1 MDQLRI
7 PDLAG
12 KAVLVTGAS
21 TGIGAALAK
30 ALGRQGA
37 RVAVHYHRS
46 EAEAQE
52 VAAAIA
58 DAGAE
63 AWAVAG
69 DVSDAATAGRVVAQA
84 AERFGRLDG
93 LVNNAGALIKRTPI
107 EEVTD
112 ELYDTVLDLNVRS
125 VVAACRAAIP
135 VMRRQGGGAI
145 VNTSS
150 IAARNGGG
158 PGSGLYASS
167 KAFVSNLTRGLAKE
181 LAKDRIRVN
190 AVSPGVILT
199 PFHERFS
206 TPEQI
211 AAQTAAIP
219 MGRAGVA
226 EDCVGAY
233 LFLLSEA
240 LSGYVTGQILEVNG
254 GQLMP

>member
-199 PFHERFS
+199 PFHERFT
-206 TPEQI
+206 TPEQMK
-211 AAQTAAIP
+211 AQVASIP
-219 MGRAGVA
+219 MGRAGAA

>member
-1 MDQLRI
+1 
-7 PDLAG
+7 
-12 KAVLVTGAS
+12 V
-21 TGIGAALAK
+21 
-30 ALGRQGA
+30 
-37 RVAVHYHRS
+37 
-46 EAEAQE
+46 
-52 VAAAIA
+52 
-58 DAGAE
+58 
-63 AWAVAG
+63 
-69 DVSDAATAGRVVAQA
+69 
-84 AERFGRLDG
+84 
-93 LVNNAGALIKRTPI
+93 
-107 EEVTD
+107 
-112 ELYDTVLDLNVRS
+112 
-125 VVAACRAAIP
+125 
-135 VMRRQGGGAI
+135 I

-206 TPEQI
+206 TPEQV
-211 AAQTAAIP
+211 AAQTATIP
-219 MGRAGVA
+219 LGRAGAA

>member
-21 TGIGAALAK
+21 TGIGAALAR
-30 ALGRQGA
+30 ALGRQGC

-46 EAEAQE
+46 EAEARD
-52 VAAAIA
+52 VAAAIT

-63 AWAVAG
+63 AWTVAG
-69 DVSDAATAGRVVAQA
+69 DVSDAATAGRVVAEA

-93 LVNNAGALIKRTPI
+93 LVNNAGALVKRTPI

-112 ELYDTVLDLNVRS
+112 EFYDTVLDLNVRS

-199 PFHERFS
+199 PS
-206 TPEQI
+206 TSASARRSRSRPKPPSSRW
-211 AAQTAAIP
+211 AAPVPPRTASAP
-219 MGRAGVA
+219 TCSSSRR
-226 EDCVGAY
+226 
-233 LFLLSEA
+233 
-240 LSGYVTGQILEVNG
+240 
-254 GQLMP
+254 P

>member
-37 RVAVHYHRS
+37 RVVVHYHRS

-190 AVSPGVILT
+190 AVAPGVILT
-199 PFHERFS
+199 PFHERFT
-206 TPEQI
+206 TPEQMK
-211 AAQTAAIP
+211 AQVASIP
-219 MGRAGVA
+219 MGRAGAA

>member
-112 ELYDTVLDLNVRS
+112 AFYDTVLDLNVRS

-135 VMRRQGGGAI
+135 IMRRQGGGAI

-211 AAQTAAIP
+211 AAQTATIP
-219 MGRAGVA
+219 MGRAGAA

>member
-219 MGRAGVA
+219 IGRAGAA

>member
-1 MDQLRI
+1 M
-7 PDLAG
+7 
-12 KAVLVTGAS
+12 
-21 TGIGAALAK
+21 
-30 ALGRQGA
+30 
-37 RVAVHYHRS
+37 
-46 EAEAQE
+46 
-52 VAAAIA
+52 
-58 DAGAE
+58 
-63 AWAVAG
+63 
-69 DVSDAATAGRVVAQA
+69 
-84 AERFGRLDG
+84 
-93 LVNNAGALIKRTPI
+93 
-107 EEVTD
+107 
-112 ELYDTVLDLNVRS
+112 
-125 VVAACRAAIP
+125 AACRAAIP

-219 MGRAGVA
+219 MGRAGAA

-240 LSGYVTGQILEVNG
+240 LERLRHRPDPRGQRRPAHALRRGAGRRRAAEGAGQPGRRTSLTRKSPPGLARRPAFSGLIDSPQSRACARGRGRAEERRGKKRGRPLGGGPSTVGVREAMPDNG
-254 GQLMP
+254 GASRLFPRPVPIGRVSPPGHAP